1 MVAYAKHTVDLGKGD
16 EIIYVFAP
24 PLESLSD
31 VFAVDVR
38 AYGELLRTSMSEVL
52 DYECDS
58 AYFSGTGYEFSI
70 YRDTTCIDRLSRDED
85 ALLEMDTSRL
95 YRLIGNYLEDNQR
108 PIEIAEWER
117 DDGEDD

>member
-1 MVAYAKHTVDLGKGD
+1 MVAYAKHRMDIGQGE

-31 VFAVDVR
+31 IFAVDVR
-38 AYGELLRTSMSEVL
+38 TYGELLRTSISEVL

-58 AYFSGTGYEFSI
+58 AYFSGVSYEFSI
-70 YRDTTCIDRLSRDED
+70 YRDTTRIDRITRDED
-85 ALLEMDTSRL
+85 AILEIDTSRL
-95 YRLIGNYLEDNQR
+95 YRLIGNYLEDNHR

-117 DDGEDD
+117 DEREDD